1 MTTGT
6 SGSKSVQIYLSKEN
20 REATRS
26 ARNRVDKILDSIS
39 PNAQAASKR
48 MLVVDHVRKSIAEAL
63 PRSGSY
69 LTGSFPL
76 KTYLPDSDIDITV
89 VIGKEEATSW
99 YIRLLESLTES
110 AIENLDSAR
119 AVHSNEGVHIR
130 SVSFINSEVKLVK
143 CIVDNITVDV
153 SVNKLDGVASVALL
167 AEANR
172 RIGRNDLF
180 LRSVLLLKAWCT
192 YVCLFSL
199 YSSSHTIIITIIH
212 NNNIT
217 HTYIYIDTMPVKLLW
232 TNQF

>member
-1 MTTGT
+1 M
-6 SGSKSVQIYLSKEN
+6 YLSREN
-20 REATRS
+20 REASRS
-26 ARNRVDKILDSIS
+26 ARLLVDKILDSIS

-48 MLVVDHVRKSIAEAL
+48 MLVVGHVRKIISAAL
-63 PRSGSY
+63 TAMGTY

-89 VIGKEEATSW
+89 IVGEDEASSW
-99 YIRLLESLTES
+99 YTRLLEALTGS
-110 AIENLDSAR
+110 AIENHDIR
-119 AVHSNEGVHIR
+119 EGVHIR

-167 AEANR
+167 ADANR

-192 YVCLFSL
+192 YVVFSL
-199 YSSSHTIIITIIH
+199 LS
-212 NNNIT
+212 
-217 HTYIYIDTMPVKLLW
+217 
-232 TNQF
+232 